1 MAQTDMTSYDYVL
14 KNLYSE
20 DEVFDACVKED
31 PLLGMLSKDENFTG
45 RAEIFPLRYSEA
57 GGRSKTFSTAQAAKK
72 GSKGVDIVLPRKHDY
87 SIGSIDG
94 ETMDASVGDM
104 GAFGAAATEEFNAAR
119 DRLRKQLSKDIL
131 GDGSAAVGTV
141 LSLATLKVTVT
152 DFSGISTIRV
162 GDSVVFAANTASAL
176 RGAAATVTD
185 VDRSLLTFSVS
196 ADPGI
201 QPGDLIFHAGDYV
214 SASDRNAVM
223 GLKGYFP
230 ATVGSGAFLGI
241 ADRRVDA
248 VAFAGHRANCSGLT
262 PVEGLN
268 RLLTNISID
277 SQPDAVFV
285 SLRRHEQIRNL
296 IGAARLNYGERPAK
310 GYNGEDVTRIGYRGI
325 EFAYGTGIALVFALP
340 YLEDSLAY
348 ALTMSDCE
356 FKSLGKAPKLL
367 QRSGDKFL
375 TEATSDGVE
384 FRFGY
389 YGNLKICQFSK
400 HGVAYNYGT

>member
-1 MAQTDMTSYDYVL
+1 MASTDMTSYDYVL
-14 KNLYSE
+14 KNLYNE

-31 PLLGMLSKDENFTG
+31 PFLGMLNKGENFTG
-45 RAEIFPLRYSEA
+45 RADIYPLRYTEA
-57 GGRSKTFSTAQAAKK
+57 GGRSKTFATAQAQKK

-94 ETMDASVGDM
+94 ETMDASASDM
-104 GAFGAAATEEFNAAR
+104 GAFGAAATEELNTAR

-141 LSLATLKVTVT
+141 LSLSTLKVTVT
-152 DFSGISTIRV
+152 DFSGVSTIRV
-162 GDSVVFAANTASAL
+162 GDSVVFAANATSAL

-185 VDRSLLTFSVS
+185 LDRSALTFSVS
-196 ADPGI
+196 ADAGI
-201 QPGDLIFHAGDYV
+201 QAGDLIFHAGDYV
-214 SASDRNAVM
+214 TASDRNAVM

-230 ATVGSGAFLGI
+230 ATVGSGAFYGI
-241 ADRRVDA
+241 PDRRVDA
-248 VAFAGHRANCSGLT
+248 VGFAGHRVNGAGFT
-262 PVEGLN
+262 PLEGLN
-268 RLLTNISID
+268 RLLTNVSID

-310 GYNGEDVTRIGYRGI
+310 GYNGEDVTRIGYKGI
-325 EFAYGTGIALVFALP
+325 EVAYGTGIALVFALP

-348 ALTMSDCE
+348 TLTMGDLSFE
-356 FKSLGKAPKLL
+356 SLGKAPKLL

-375 TEATSDGVE
+375 TEASSDGVE

-389 YGNLKICQFSK
+389 YGNLKVRQFSK
-400 HGVAYNYGT
+400 HGVVYNYGV

>member
-1 MAQTDMTSYDYVL
+1 MAQTDMTSYDYAF
-14 KNLYSE
+14 KNLYKD
-20 DEVFDACVKED
+20 DEIFDACVKED
-31 PLLGMLSKDENFTG
+31 PFLGMIPKNEDFTG
-45 RAEIFPLRYSEA
+45 RAQIFPLRYSEA
-57 GGRSKTFSTAQAAKK
+57 GGRSKTFATAQAAKK

-87 SIGSIDG
+87 AIGSIDG

-104 GAFGAAATEEFNAAR
+104 GAFGAAAIEEFNATR
-119 DRLRKQLSKDIL
+119 DRLRKQLSKDLL
-131 GDGSAAVGTV
+131 GDGSGAVGTV
-141 LSLATLKVTVT
+141 LSLSTLKVTVT

-162 GDSVVFAANTASAL
+162 GDSVVFAANNTSAL

-185 VDRSLLTFSVS
+185 LDRSALTFSVS
-196 ADPGI
+196 ADAGI
-201 QPGDLIFHAGDYV
+201 QAGDLIFHAGDYV

-230 ATVGSGAFLGI
+230 AVVPSGAFLGI

-248 VAFAGHRANCSGLT
+248 VAFAGHRVNASGMT

-268 RLLTNISID
+268 RLLTNVSID
-277 SQPDAVFV
+277 SQVDTVFV
-285 SLRRHEQIRNL
+285 SLRRHEQLRNL

-325 EFAYGTGIALVFALP
+325 EVAYGTGVALVFALP

-348 ALTMSDCE
+348 ALTMDDGSFD
-356 FKSLGKAPKLL
+356 SLGKAPKLL

-375 TEATSDGVE
+375 TESASDGVE

-389 YGNLKICQFSK
+389 YGNLKFRQFNK